1 MRRLR
6 GEEFRG
12 DEMEEQFEHRSAR
25 MLRREREALTA
36 WMARLEV
43 RSAQDD
49 RSYERLLQLR
59 RIVGK
64 LDNQL
69 RLLRDLYGN

>member
-1 MRRLR
+1 
-6 GEEFRG
+6 
-12 DEMEEQFEHRSAR
+12 MEQQLEHSSAR
-25 MLRREREALTA
+25 TLRSEREALTA
-36 WMARLEV
+36 WMARLEA
-43 RSAQDD
+43 RSPQDD
-49 RSYERLLQLR
+49 RSYERWLQLR